1 MNKLK
6 VSLTLVLFGFFLLL
20 LYQFGLFV
28 MVIWLN
34 FKNPSTSSFM
44 KTAQTNAL
52 RSSQSTDIKFT
63 WVDYEDIN
71 NNLKRAVMVAEDAD
85 FNNHT
90 GVQWD
95 SIKRAWQ
102 YNRTQQSQGKK
113 RLRGGSTITQQLAK
127 NLFLSGKRSYLRKA
141 QELALAYMIEAVMSK
156 KRILELYLNIA
167 QWGELTF
174 GAQAAAQQYYKTS
187 ASNLNANQASRLA
200 VMLPNPVYYEKQG
213 NTRYLQ
219 SRTAAIRKQLHLV
232 TSPE

>member
-1 MNKLK
+1 MSKIKIGL
-6 VSLTLVLFGFFLLL
+6 SIAIFGFFLLL

-28 MVIWLN
+28 MVVWLN
-34 FKNPSTSSFM
+34 FKNPNTSAFM
-44 KTAQTNAL
+44 KAAQIHAL
-52 RSSQSTDIKFT
+52 RTNQSVDINFA
-63 WVDYEDIN
+63 WVDYDDIN
-71 NNLKRAVMVAEDAD
+71 NNLKRAVIVAEDAD

-102 YNRTQQSQGKK
+102 YNRKQQSQGAK
-113 RLRGGSTITQQLAK
+113 RVRGGSTITQQLAK

-141 QELALAYMIEAVMSK
+141 QELILTYMIEAVMSK

-187 ASNLNANQASRLA
+187 AGKLNANQASRLA

>member
-1 MNKLK
+1 MNKLR
-6 VSLTLVLFGFFLLL
+6 LGLGIALFGFFLLL
-20 LYQFGLFV
+20 LYQFGLLV

-34 FKNPSTSSFM
+34 FKNPTTSAFM
-44 KTAQTNAL
+44 KAAQTKAL
-52 RSSQSTDIKFT
+52 RNHQDIKINYS
-63 WVDYEDIN
+63 WVDYDDIS

-90 GVQWD
+90 GIQWD

-102 YNRTQQSQGKK
+102 YNRSQQAQGNNKV
-113 RLRGGSTITQQLAK
+113 RGGSTITQQLAK

-141 QELALAYMIEAVMSK
+141 QELILAYMIEAVMSK

-174 GAQAAAQQYYKTS
+174 GAQGAAQQYYKTT
-187 ASNLNANQASRLA
+187 ATNLNANQASRLA
-200 VMLPNPVYYEKQG
+200 VMLPNPIYYEKQG

-232 TSPE
+232 TAP